1 MEEYTNHLVHHGVKG
16 MKWGVRKQFQAAH
29 RFRKSNKSNAIRVS
43 KQYGDRIRGLEKR
56 HEIEGEKIGDWGS
69 TQGRKLMDRQY
80 DEMKALKEEGRKAVN
95 KAALL
100 DAGYTEEQ
108 AEVGFKWMPDQEKKG
123 SKYVMYK
130 IKHSN
135 EDDTFLVHHGVKG
148 QKWGV
153 RRYQNADGTLT
164 NAGKKRYDSEM
175 KDLKKYTESSA
186 EFWREQRKLDPLVSE
201 AKRVNKK
208 IIVPKD
214 QLQKYENA
222 YKKWEQQHDV
232 LSKKYKNVTENKKVM
247 DDGYEY
253 VVGKLR
259 DDSLGELQYFS
270 VIGPAKRKN

>member
-1 MEEYTNHLVHHGVKG
+1 MSEYLVHHGVKG

-69 TQGRKLMDRQY
+69 AQGRKLMDRQY

-108 AEVGFKWMPDQEKKG
+108 AEVGFKWMSDQEKKG

-135 EDDTFLVHHGVKG
+135 EDDAFLVHHGVKG
-148 QKWGV
+148 MKWGV
-153 RRYQNADGTLT
+153 RRYQNADGSLT
-164 NAGKKRYDSEM
+164 AAGRKRQSIIDAAAKQAGDFS
-175 KDLKKYTESSA
+175 KY
-186 EFWREQRKLDPLVSE
+186 
-201 AKRVNKK
+201 AKQEHNKFSKKK
-208 IIVPKD
+208 IAI
-214 QLQKYENA
+214 L
-222 YKKWEQQHDV
+222 
-232 LSKKYKNVTENKKVM
+232 NV
-247 DDGYEY
+247 G
-253 VVGKLR
+253 L
-259 DDSLGELQYFS
+259 ELQRR
-270 VIGPAKRKN
+270 VRLII